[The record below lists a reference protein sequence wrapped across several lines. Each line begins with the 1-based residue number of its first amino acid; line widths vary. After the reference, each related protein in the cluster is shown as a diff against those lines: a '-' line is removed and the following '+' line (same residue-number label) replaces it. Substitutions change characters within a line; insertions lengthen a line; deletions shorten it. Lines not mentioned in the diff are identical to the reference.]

1 MSYFFCN
8 FANIYIQIITKSNK
22 MDINIFT
29 PPVLKCNITH
39 TFSGK
44 PSMRFLYINH
54 FFVLQLQFYLFFSVL
69 S

>member
-1 MSYFFCN
+1 
-8 FANIYIQIITKSNK
+8 

-29 PPVLKCNITH
+29 PPVLKCNKTH

-54 FFVLQLQFYLFFSVL
+54 FFCVAIAILLIFFLIYLEL
-69 S
+69 LLRWRP